1 MENKHIP
8 VMIEEVKS
16 YIPINKK
23 LNIIDATFGGGG
35 YSKIIL
41 ENFKIG
47 KLIAIDRDPL
57 SNFFAK
63 RLSQKYN
70 NFKLINGCFGEI
82 DKLIEKENLNNKI
95 QFDLIIFDLGLS
107 TNQLEDP
114 KRGFSFLTNNP
125 LNMGMGKNKK
135 TVLDVINKY
144 SEDQLSNI
152 FYKFGEEKFSRKIAK
167 KIINAR
173 KIKIIENTNELS
185 TIIKQSYNK
194 KSKIDP
200 ATRTFQAL
208 RIYVNDELNELSK
221 ALEKSLNL
229 LKVKGKIIIVSF
241 HSLEDRLVKD
251 FFNHNSG
258 KRWRSSRH
266 YPELT
271 DDGPITL
278 KLITKKPIRPSDLE
292 TKINPRSRSAKL
304 RIAEK
309 ILIN

>member
-16 YIPINKK
+16 YIPINKE

-35 YSKIIL
+35 YSKIFL

-63 RLSQKYN
+63 KLSEKYN
-70 NFKLINGCFGEI
+70 NFKLINGCFSEI
-82 DKLIEKENLNNKI
+82 DNLIENDNLNNKT

-114 KRGFSFLTNNP
+114 KRGFSFLTNSP
-125 LNMGMGKNKK
+125 LNMGMGNNKK
-135 TVLDVINKY
+135 TVLDVINNY
-144 SEDQLSNI
+144 SENELADIL
-152 FYKFGEEKFSRKIAK
+152 YKFGEEKFSRKIAK
-167 KIINAR
+167 KIISAR
-173 KIKIIENTNELS
+173 KIKDIENTKELS
-185 TIIKQSYNK
+185 LLIKQSYKN

-229 LKVKGKIIIVSF
+229 LKIKGKIIIVPF

-266 YPELT
+266 YPELA

-292 TKINPRSRSAKL
+292 TNINPRSRSARL
-304 RIAEK
+304 RVAEK
-309 ILIN
+309 ISIN

>member
-1 MENKHIP
+1 ML
-8 VMIEEVKS
+8 EEVKS
-16 YIPINKK
+16 YVPVNKE

-35 YSKIIL
+35 YSKIFL
-41 ENFKIG
+41 ENFNIG

-63 RLSQKYN
+63 KLTEKYK
-70 NFKLINGCFGEI
+70 NFKLINGCFSEI
-82 DKLIEKENLNNKI
+82 DNLIANDDLDNKT

-114 KRGFSFLTNNP
+114 KRGFSFLSNSP
-125 LNMGMGKNKK
+125 LNMGMGNNKK
-135 TVLDVINKY
+135 TVLDVINNY
-144 SEDQLSNI
+144 SENELANI
-152 FYKFGEEKFSRKIAK
+152 LYKFGEEKFSRKIAK

-173 KIKIIENTNELS
+173 KIKDIKNTKEISLL
-185 TIIKQSYNK
+185 IKQSYKNN
-194 KSKIDP
+194 SKIDP

-229 LKVKGKIIIVSF
+229 LKIKGKIIIVSF
-241 HSLEDRLVKD
+241 HSLEDRIVKD

-266 YPELT
+266 YPELV

-292 TKINPRSRSAKL
+292 TSINPRSRSAKL
-304 RIAEK
+304 RVAEK
-309 ILIN
+309 ISIN

>member
-16 YIPINKK
+16 YIPANKE

-35 YSKIIL
+35 YSKIFL

-63 RLSQKYN
+63 KLSEKYN

-82 DKLIEKENLNNKI
+82 DHLIENDNLNNKT

-114 KRGFSFLTNNP
+114 KRGFSFLTNSP
-125 LNMGMGKNKK
+125 LNMGMGNNKK
-135 TVLDVINKY
+135 TVLDVINNY
-144 SEDQLSNI
+144 SENELADIL
-152 FYKFGEEKFSRKIAK
+152 YKFGEEKFSRKIAK

-173 KIKIIENTNELS
+173 KIKDIENTEELS
-185 TIIKQSYNK
+185 LLIKQSYKN

-229 LKVKGKIIIVSF
+229 LKIKGKIITVSF

-266 YPELT
+266 YPELA

-292 TKINPRSRSAKL
+292 TNINPRSRSARL
-304 RIAEK
+304 RVAEK
-309 ILIN
+309 ISIN

>member
-16 YIPINKK
+16 YIPVNKE

-35 YSKIIL
+35 YSKIFL

-63 RLSQKYN
+63 KLSQKYN

-82 DKLIEKENLNNKI
+82 DKLIEKENLNNKT

-114 KRGFSFLTNNP
+114 KRGFSFLTNSP
-125 LNMGMGKNKK
+125 LNMGMGNNKK
-135 TVLDVINKY
+135 TVLDVINNY
-144 SEDQLSNI
+144 SENELADIL
-152 FYKFGEEKFSRKIAK
+152 YKFGEEKFSRKIAK

-173 KIKIIENTNELS
+173 KIKDIENTKELS
-185 TIIKQSYNK
+185 LLIKKSYKN

-266 YPELT
+266 YPELA

-292 TKINPRSRSAKL
+292 TNINPRSRSARL
-304 RIAEK
+304 RVAEK
-309 ILIN
+309 ISIN

>member
-1 MENKHIP
+1 MKNKHIP

-16 YIPINKK
+16 YIPNNKE

-35 YSKIIL
+35 YSKIFL
-41 ENFKIG
+41 ENFKVR

-63 RLSQKYN
+63 ELSKKYN
-70 NFKLINGCFGEI
+70 NFKLVNGCFSEI
-82 DKLIEKENLNNKI
+82 DNLLEQNNLDSKT

-114 KRGFSFLTNNP
+114 KRGFSFLSNSP
-125 LNMGMGKNKK
+125 LHMGMGNNKK
-135 TVLDVINKY
+135 TVFDVINNY
-144 SEDQLSNI
+144 SENELANI
-152 FYKFGEEKFSRKIAK
+152 IYKFGEEKFSRKIAK
-167 KIINAR
+167 KIIDIR
-173 KIKIIENTNELS
+173 KTKNIEKTKELS
-185 TIIKQSYNK
+185 SLIKQIYKN

-251 FFNHNSG
+251 FFNRNSG

-304 RIAEK
+304 RVAEK
-309 ILIN
+309 ISIN

>member
-8 VMIEEVKS
+8 VMVEEVKS
-16 YIPINKK
+16 YIPINKE

-35 YSKIIL
+35 YSKIFL

-63 RLSQKYN
+63 KLSDKYN
-70 NFKLINGCFGEI
+70 NFKLINGCFSEI
-82 DKLIEKENLNNKI
+82 DNLIKNDNLNNKT
-95 QFDLIIFDLGLS
+95 QYDLIIFDLGLS

-114 KRGFSFLTNNP
+114 KRGFSFLTNSP
-125 LNMGMGKNKK
+125 LNMGMGNNKK
-135 TVLDVINKY
+135 TVLDVINNY
-144 SEDQLSNI
+144 SENELANI
-152 FYKFGEEKFSRKIAK
+152 IYKFGEEKFSRKIAK
-167 KIINAR
+167 KIISAR
-173 KIKIIENTNELS
+173 KIKDIENTKELS
-185 TIIKQSYNK
+185 LLVKQSYKN

-229 LKVKGKIIIVSF
+229 LKIKGKIIIVSF

-251 FFNHNSG
+251 FLNRNSG

-266 YPELT
+266 YPELA

-292 TKINPRSRSAKL
+292 ININPRSRSARL
-304 RIAEK
+304 RVAEK
-309 ILIN
+309 ISIN

>member
-82 DKLIEKENLNNKI
+82 DKLIEKENLNNQT

-114 KRGFSFLTNNP
+114 KRGFSFLTNSP

-135 TVLDVINKY
+135 TILNVINKY

-173 KIKIIENTNELS
+173 KIKNIENTNELS

-309 ILIN
+309 ISIN

>member
-63 RLSQKYN
+63 KLSEKYS
-70 NFKLINGCFGEI
+70 NFKLINGCFSEI
-82 DKLIEKENLNNKI
+82 DNLIEKENLNNKK

-114 KRGFSFLTNNP
+114 KRGFSFLTNSP
-125 LNMGMGKNKK
+125 LNMGMGKNRK

-144 SEDQLSNI
+144 SEDQLANI

-173 KIKIIENTNELS
+173 KIKDIESTKELS

-200 ATRTFQAL
+200 ATKTFQAL

-292 TKINPRSRSAKL
+292 TKVNPRSRSAKL

-309 ILIN
+309 ISIN

>member
-16 YIPINKK
+16 YVPINKE

-35 YSKIIL
+35 YSKIFL

-63 RLSQKYN
+63 KLSEKYN

-82 DKLIEKENLNNKI
+82 DNLIENDNLNNKT
-95 QFDLIIFDLGLS
+95 QFDLIVFDLGLS

-114 KRGFSFLTNNP
+114 KRGFSFLSNSP
-125 LNMGMGKNKK
+125 LHMGMGNNKK
-135 TVLDVINKY
+135 TVLDVINNY
-144 SEDQLSNI
+144 SENELADIL
-152 FYKFGEEKFSRKIAK
+152 YKFGEEKFSRKIAK

-173 KIKIIENTNELS
+173 KIKDIENTKELS
-185 TIIKQSYNK
+185 LLIKQSYKN

-251 FFNHNSG
+251 FFNHISG

-266 YPELT
+266 YPELAEE
-271 DDGPITL
+271 GPITF
-278 KLITKKPIRPSDLE
+278 KLITKKPIRPNEQEL
-292 TKINPRSRSAKL
+292 KINPRSRSAKL
-304 RIAEK
+304 RIAQK
-309 ILIN
+309 IN

>member
-16 YIPINKK
+16 YIPVNKE

-35 YSKIIL
+35 YSKIFL

-57 SNFFAK
+57 CNFFAK
-63 RLSQKYN
+63 KLSEKYN

-82 DKLIEKENLNNKI
+82 DNLIENDNLNNKT

-114 KRGFSFLTNNP
+114 KRGFSFLSNSP
-125 LNMGMGKNKK
+125 LNMGMGNNKK
-135 TVLDVINKY
+135 TVLDVINNY
-144 SEDQLSNI
+144 SENELANIIYQL
-152 FYKFGEEKFSRKIAK
+152 GEEKFSRKIAK

-173 KIKIIENTNELS
+173 KIKDIENTKELS
-185 TIIKQSYNK
+185 LLIKKSYKN

-266 YPELT
+266 YPELA

-292 TKINPRSRSAKL
+292 TNINPRSRSARL
-304 RIAEK
+304 RVAEK
-309 ILIN
+309 ISIN

>member
-16 YIPINKK
+16 YIPVNKE

-35 YSKIIL
+35 YSKIFL

-63 RLSQKYN
+63 KLTEKYN
-70 NFKLINGCFGEI
+70 NFKLINGCFSEI
-82 DKLIEKENLNNKI
+82 DNLIQNDNLDNKT

-114 KRGFSFLTNNP
+114 KRGFSFLTNSP
-125 LNMGMGKNKK
+125 LNMGMGKNTK

-173 KIKIIENTNELS
+173 KIKDIESTKELS

-200 ATRTFQAL
+200 ATKTFQAL

-251 FFNHNSG
+251 FFNRNSG

-266 YPELT
+266 YPELA
-271 DDGPITL
+271 DDGPLTL

-304 RIAEK
+304 RVAEK
-309 ILIN
+309 ISIN

>member
-16 YIPINKK
+16 YIPVNKE

-35 YSKIIL
+35 YSKIFL

-63 RLSQKYN
+63 KLSEKYN

-82 DKLIEKENLNNKI
+82 DNLIENDNLNNKT

-114 KRGFSFLTNNP
+114 KRGFSFLTNSP
-125 LNMGMGKNKK
+125 LNMGMGNNKK
-135 TVLDVINKY
+135 TVLDVINNY
-144 SEDQLSNI
+144 SENELADIL
-152 FYKFGEEKFSRKIAK
+152 YKFGEEKFSRKIAK

-173 KIKIIENTNELS
+173 KIKDIENTKELS
-185 TIIKQSYNK
+185 LLIKKSYKN

-266 YPELT
+266 YPELA

-292 TKINPRSRSAKL
+292 ININPRSRSAKL
-304 RIAEK
+304 RVAEK
-309 ILIN
+309 ISIN

>member
-82 DKLIEKENLNNKI
+82 DKLIEKENLNNQT

-114 KRGFSFLTNNP
+114 KRGFSFLTNSP

-135 TVLDVINKY
+135 TVLNVINKY

-173 KIKIIENTNELS
+173 KIKNIENTNELS

-292 TKINPRSRSAKL
+292 TKNNPRSRSAKL

-309 ILIN
+309 ISIN

>member
-1 MENKHIP
+1 MKNKHIP

-63 RLSQKYN
+63 KLSEKYN

-82 DKLIEKENLNNKI
+82 DNLIKKENLNNKI

-107 TNQLEDP
+107 TNQLEDS
-114 KRGFSFLTNNP
+114 KRGFSFLTNSP
-125 LNMGMGKNKK
+125 LNMGMGKNTK

-173 KIKIIENTNELS
+173 KIKDIKSTKELS

-278 KLITKKPIRPSDLE
+278 KIITKKPIRPSDLE
-292 TKINPRSRSAKL
+292 TKVNPRSRSAKL

-309 ILIN
+309 ISIN

>member
-1 MENKHIP
+1 
-8 VMIEEVKS
+8 MIEEVKS
-16 YIPINKK
+16 YIPVNKE

-35 YSKIIL
+35 YSKIFL

-63 RLSQKYN
+63 KLSDKYN
-70 NFKLINGCFGEI
+70 NFKLINGCFSEI
-82 DKLIEKENLNNKI
+82 DNLIENDNLNNKT

-114 KRGFSFLTNNP
+114 KRGFSFLTNSP
-125 LNMGMGKNKK
+125 LHMGMGNNKK
-135 TVLDVINKY
+135 TVLNIINNY
-144 SEDQLSNI
+144 SENELANI
-152 FYKFGEEKFSRKIAK
+152 LFKFGEEKFSRKIAK

-173 KIKIIENTNELS
+173 KIKEIENTKELS
-185 TIIKQSYNK
+185 LLIKQSYKN

-229 LKVKGKIIIVSF
+229 LKVKGKIITVSF

-251 FFNHNSG
+251 FFNRNSG

-266 YPELT
+266 YPELA

-304 RIAEK
+304 RVAEK
-309 ILIN
+309 ISIN

>member
-16 YIPINKK
+16 YIPINKE

-35 YSKIIL
+35 YSKVFL

-63 RLSQKYN
+63 KLTEKYN
-70 NFKLINGCFGEI
+70 NFKLINGCFSEI
-82 DKLIEKENLNNKI
+82 DNLIQNDNLDNKT

-114 KRGFSFLTNNP
+114 TRGFSFLTNSP
-125 LNMGMGKNKK
+125 LHMGMGNNKK
-135 TVLDVINKY
+135 TVLDVINNY
-144 SEDQLSNI
+144 SENELANI
-152 FYKFGEEKFSRKIAK
+152 LFKFGEEKFSRKIAK

-173 KIKIIENTNELS
+173 KIKDIENTKELS
-185 TIIKQSYNK
+185 LLIKQSYKN

-208 RIYVNDELNELSK
+208 RIYINDELNELSK

-229 LKVKGKIIIVSF
+229 LKVKGKIITVSF

-251 FFNHNSG
+251 FFNRNSG

-266 YPELT
+266 YPELA

-304 RIAEK
+304 RVAEK
-309 ILIN
+309 ISIN

>member
-16 YIPINKK
+16 YIPVNKE

-35 YSKIIL
+35 YSKIFL

-63 RLSQKYN
+63 KLSEKYN

-82 DKLIEKENLNNKI
+82 DNLIENDNLNNKT

-114 KRGFSFLTNNP
+114 KRGFSFLTNSP
-125 LNMGMGKNKK
+125 LNMGMGNNKK
-135 TVLDVINKY
+135 TVLDVINNY
-144 SEDQLSNI
+144 SENELADIL
-152 FYKFGEEKFSRKIAK
+152 YKFGEEKFSRKIAK

-173 KIKIIENTNELS
+173 KIKDIENTKELS
-185 TIIKQSYNK
+185 LLIKQSYKN

-266 YPELT
+266 YPELA

-292 TKINPRSRSAKL
+292 TNINPRSRSARL
-304 RIAEK
+304 RVAEK
-309 ILIN
+309 ISIN

>member
-8 VMIEEVKS
+8 VMLEEVKS
-16 YIPINKK
+16 YVPVNKE

-35 YSKIIL
+35 YSKIFL
-41 ENFKIG
+41 ENFNIG

-63 RLSQKYN
+63 KLTEKYK
-70 NFKLINGCFGEI
+70 NFKLINGCFSEI
-82 DKLIEKENLNNKI
+82 DNLIANNDLDNKT

-114 KRGFSFLTNNP
+114 KRGFSFLSNSP
-125 LNMGMGKNKK
+125 LNMGMGNNKK
-135 TVLDVINKY
+135 TVLDVINNY
-144 SEDQLSNI
+144 SENELANI

-173 KIKIIENTNELS
+173 KIKDIKNTKELS
-185 TIIKQSYNK
+185 LLIKQSYKNN
-194 KSKIDP
+194 SKIDP

-229 LKVKGKIIIVSF
+229 LKIKGKIIIVSF

-266 YPELT
+266 YPELA

-304 RIAEK
+304 RVAEK
-309 ILIN
+309 ISIN

>member
-8 VMIEEVKS
+8 VMIEEIKS
-16 YIPINKK
+16 YIPANKE

-35 YSKIIL
+35 YSKIFL
-41 ENFKIG
+41 ENFKIR

-63 RLSQKYN
+63 KLSEKYN

-82 DKLIEKENLNNKI
+82 DNLIQNDNLDNKT
-95 QFDLIIFDLGLS
+95 QFDLIVFDLGLS

-114 KRGFSFLTNNP
+114 ARGFSFLTNSP
-125 LNMGMGKNKK
+125 LHMGMGNNKK
-135 TVLDVINKY
+135 TVLDIINNY
-144 SEDQLSNI
+144 SENELANI
-152 FYKFGEEKFSRKIAK
+152 LYKFGEEKFSRKIAR

-173 KIKIIENTNELS
+173 KIKEIKNTEELS
-185 TIIKQSYNK
+185 LLIKQSYKN

-229 LKVKGKIIIVSF
+229 LKDKGKIIIVSF

-251 FFNHNSG
+251 FFNRNSG

-292 TKINPRSRSAKL
+292 TNINPKSRSAKL
-304 RIAEK
+304 REAEK
-309 ILIN
+309 ISIN

>member
-63 RLSQKYN
+63 KLSEKYN

-82 DKLIEKENLNNKI
+82 DNLIQKENLNNKI

-107 TNQLEDP
+107 TNQLEDS
-114 KRGFSFLTNNP
+114 KRGFSFQKNSP
-125 LNMGMGKNKK
+125 LNMGMGKNTK

-173 KIKIIENTNELS
+173 KI
-185 TIIKQSYNK
+185 
-194 KSKIDP
+194 
-200 ATRTFQAL
+200 
-208 RIYVNDELNELSK
+208 
-221 ALEKSLNL
+221 
-229 LKVKGKIIIVSF
+229 
-241 HSLEDRLVKD
+241 
-251 FFNHNSG
+251 
-258 KRWRSSRH
+258 
-266 YPELT
+266 
-271 DDGPITL
+271 
-278 KLITKKPIRPSDLE
+278 
-292 TKINPRSRSAKL
+292 
-304 RIAEK
+304 
-309 ILIN
+309 

>member
-8 VMIEEVKS
+8 VMIEEIKS
-16 YIPINKK
+16 YIPVNKE

-35 YSKIIL
+35 YSKIFL

-63 RLSQKYN
+63 KLSEKYN

-82 DKLIEKENLNNKI
+82 DNLIEKHNLDNDT

-114 KRGFSFLTNNP
+114 KRGFSFLTNSP
-125 LNMGMGKNKK
+125 LNMGMGNNKK
-135 TVLDVINKY
+135 TVMSVINNY
-144 SEDQLSNI
+144 SENELANI

-167 KIINAR
+167 KIVSAR
-173 KIKIIENTNELS
+173 KIKDIKNTKELS
-185 TIIKQSYNK
+185 SLIKQSYKN

-221 ALEKSLNL
+221 ALEKSLSF

-266 YPELT
+266 YPELA

-292 TKINPRSRSAKL
+292 TNINPRSRSAKL
-304 RIAEK
+304 RVAEK
-309 ILIN
+309 ISIN